1 MALPL
6 AMLALVVLAALI
18 VGVFA
23 SARLEQG
30 MGRNAMYAAQA
41 AGAADVG
48 VGAVVGGWS
57 GLGLEALAPGES
69 LALPGAS
76 LPELLTPTVP
86 RLVLQGTLDTFG
98 SADELTADLLAAD
111 AADEVVVVPLPGAD
125 HGFKTPAGAAFRP
138 ADLRALVVASTTR
151 LIESVGSTVNTRA
164 RE

>member
-1 MALPL
+1 MVLPL

-23 SARLEQG
+23 SARLEQR

-76 LPELLTPTVP
+76 LPDRTAYEAAVL
-86 RLVLQGTLDTFG
+86 RLNEKLYRIGVTGFRRD
-98 SADELTADLLAAD
+98 ADGVALAARQVELVVRL
-111 AADEVVVVPLPGAD
+111 ADSAGSEPVVPLNRGWV
-125 HGFKTPAGAAFRP
+125 PAF
-138 ADLRALVVASTTR
+138 
-151 LIESVGSTVNTRA
+151 
-164 RE
+164 